1 MKRLREASNV
11 RIWGFKLRKSPAD
24 FALGGLASYG
34 LGRFWLEPLGGA
46 PDLVFGRVRINEVI
60 AACLTLAAVGGL
72 FLLNLKSI

>member
-1 MKRLREASNV
+1 
-11 RIWGFKLRKSPAD
+11 
-24 FALGGLASYG
+24 LGGLASYG

-72 FLLNLKSI
+72 FLLNLTSI

>member
-1 MKRLREASNV
+1 
-11 RIWGFKLRKSPAD
+11 LRKTHAG
-24 FALGGLASYG
+24 FALGGLASYD
-34 LGRFWLEPLGGA
+34 LGRFWLEPLREA